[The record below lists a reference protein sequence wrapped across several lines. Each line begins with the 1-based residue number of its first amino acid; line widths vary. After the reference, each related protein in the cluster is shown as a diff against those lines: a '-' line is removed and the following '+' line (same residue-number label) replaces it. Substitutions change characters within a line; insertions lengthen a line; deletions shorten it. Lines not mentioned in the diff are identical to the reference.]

1 MGSNSQSSSRDE
13 DAVCSCSGSHFCCRG
28 RPLLRLRLRNWLRSL
43 LQRNWLRSLLRRL
56 RWLPWGLQVL
66 RYYGKREAEP
76 TAVAEAEADPYYG
89 SYGYGGYG
97 LSYGRTY
104 SGYGL
109 SYGRRYGGY
118 GPSYGGLY
126 SRGYYGKREAEA
138 EADPTFRKRRKNKRR
153 PSYRRSYGHSHSYSY
168 EPTYTRS

>member
-1 MGSNSQSSSRDE
+1 MGNAEYMGSY
-13 DAVCSCSGSHFCCRG
+13 GG
-28 RPLLRLRLRNWLRSL
+28 
-43 LQRNWLRSLLRRL
+43 
-56 RWLPWGLQVL
+56 
-66 RYYGKREAEP
+66 YYGKRDAEP

-104 SGYGL
+104 GGYGL

-118 GPSYGGLY
+118 GLSYGGLY

-168 EPTYTRS
+168 EPTYTRSYTRSYPVSYRTYSTSIYSP